1 MVKIK
6 TQYFKD
12 GSVVSEVENDL
23 PMLEAREQREFN
35 LTVTDILVIPDRF
48 EQLSSSEQTEL
59 KAIRQKWRDIPQD
72 ANNQDAN
79 IVFPTIPSWLKA
91 KFPELNDYE

>member
-23 PMLEAREQREFN
+23 PMLEAREHREFN
-35 LTVTDILVIPDRF
+35 LTVTDTLVIPDRF

>member
-35 LTVTDILVIPDRF
+35 LTVPDILVIPDRF